1 MTKMSVNAPHRQSR
15 LTHIERRRCPLPTE
29 PRFLYLSTTEASLE
43 LRIENLYLHCRQR
56 NPSPTLWPAASPC
69 SGATSSPHIHLFAY
83 MCNAKTLRRQ
93 ARDAQPIKTAEL
105 HRTSP
110 HDGRRSAGTTV
121 RRSEVW
127 QTMRES
133 QHIQSHTNASSI

>member
-1 MTKMSVNAPHRQSR
+1 MLHIVNHA
-15 LTHIERRRCPLPTE
+15 LPTSKDAGV
-29 PRFLYLSTTEASLE
+29 PSQPSLASFTSPQQRHRSSSGSRTFTSTAARGTRHQRYGLLPHPALGP
-43 LRIENLYLHCRQR
+43 LHPHTSICL
-56 NPSPTLWPAASPC
+56 PTCVTL
-69 SGATSSPHIHLFAY
+69 
-83 MCNAKTLRRQ
+83 KLRRQ